1 MPTSF
6 VGDNLIYK
14 YLDSNL
20 LAVSTIN
27 DESRVL
33 SIYIINGVSGKVV
46 YKFQQNGISPGEPI
60 DMFLSENYFLLAF
73 KRASKSQ
80 GGLPQ

>member
-20 LAVSTIN
+20 LAVTTIN
-27 DESRVL
+27 HHSRVL
-33 SIYIINGVSGKVV
+33 SVYIVNGVSGKVV
-46 YKFQQNGISPGEPI
+46 YKF
-60 DMFLSENYFLLAF
+60 
-73 KRASKSQ
+73 
-80 GGLPQ
+80 

>member
-20 LAVSTIN
+20 FAVSTIN
-27 DESRVL
+27 SETRVL
-33 SIYIINGVSGKVV
+33 SIYIVNGVSGKVV
-46 YKFQQNGISPGEPI
+46 YKFQ
-60 DMFLSENYFLLAF
+60 
-73 KRASKSQ
+73 
-80 GGLPQ
+80 

>member
-20 LAVSTIN
+20 FAVSTIN
-27 DESRVL
+27 SETNVL
-33 SIYIINGVSGKVV
+33 SIYIVNGVSGKVV
-46 YKFQQNGISPGEPI
+46 YKF
-60 DMFLSENYFLLAF
+60 
-73 KRASKSQ
+73 
-80 GGLPQ
+80 